1 MLLSYSGMQKRFLI
15 ALLLGHLSWLVQAQG
30 TATTRTRDQIY
41 AQHDGVA
48 LTLDVVQPRQ
58 PNGYGVIS
66 LVSGGWKSGHEGIGS
81 GQPFTDRGYT
91 VFYVVHGS
99 QPRFTVEEII
109 ADIHRAVRFVRSRAR
124 SFGVDPGK
132 LGITGS
138 SAGGHLS
145 LMIVTRGG
153 PGNPQAKDSV
163 DRLSSAVQAAA
174 LFYPPTDY
182 LNWAGEGDVAVGV
195 GKLAEYAP
203 AFGPQASTP
212 EGRQVLGR
220 NVSPVYGVHAGQAPV
235 FIVHG
240 DADGQVPIG
249 QAYRFQKRCRE
260 AGAVCEVKAVPGAG
274 HGGWPTMAQDHQ
286 LMVDWFDR
294 YLREGKKK
302 KSSPGN

>member
-1 MLLSYSGMQKRFLI
+1 MQKCLLI
-15 ALLLGHLSWLVQAQG
+15 ALLLGHLSLRVQAQQ
-30 TATTRTRDQIY
+30 TATTRTRDLIY
-41 AQHDGVA
+41 TRHDGVV
-48 LTLDVVQPRQ
+48 LTLDVVQPKQ

-66 LVSGGWKSGHEGIGS
+66 LVSGGWKSSHEGIGS

-99 QPRFTVEEII
+99 QPRFTVEEIT

-124 SFGVDPGK
+124 SFGVDPDK

-145 LMIVTRGG
+145 LMVVTRGG

-195 GKLAEYAP
+195 GKLAAYAA
-203 AFGPQASTP
+203 AFGPQASTA
-212 EGRQVLGR
+212 EGRQVLGQ

-235 FIVHG
+235 FIIHG
-240 DADGQVPIG
+240 DADDQVPIG

-260 AGAVCEVKAVPGAG
+260 VGAVCEVKVVPGAG
-274 HGGWPTMAQDHQ
+274 HGGWSTMAQDGQ
-286 LMVDWFDR
+286 LLVDWFDR

-302 KSSPGN
+302 KSGAN